1 MLRVFRVGSAVN
13 ALQGSPV
20 PSGKSYRWGQALPI
34 SVLAILVLPFL
45 SLLFT
50 TPWLHLRFHEG
61 DSGAVAVSVVYTL
74 VALAIVVLLGTPLAL
89 WLAKSR
95 FRGKT
100 VVDGLTLLPLLAPPL
115 AMGLLLEIVFGPY
128 GWAGE
133 PLQRLGL
140 ELTNTPQAFVLAQ
153 IYGAAPYYVVTAR
166 AAFEAVP
173 AELEQMS
180 LTLGRG
186 PWRSFWR
193 ITLPMAAL
201 GLASGVALAWVR
213 ALGEFGIVFI
223 VAYFPHSMPV
233 QLWAD
238 LQDEGMQ
245 AVYPLLWLFFVVA
258 LPFPLI
264 LGVLSRRQP
273 VY

>member
-1 MLRVFRVGSAVN
+1 MN
-13 ALQGSPV
+13 AHEDKPGPANRSFGWMHAIGIL
-20 PSGKSYRWGQALPI
+20 
-34 SVLAILVLPFL
+34 VLAALVLPFL

-50 TPWLHLRFHEG
+50 TPWLHLRFQQG
-61 DSGAVAVSVVYTL
+61 DGDAVMVSVVYTL
-74 VALAIVVLLGTPLAL
+74 VALAVVVFLGTPLAL
-89 WLAKSR
+89 WLARSR

-100 VVDGLTLLPLLAPPL
+100 LVDGLTLLPLLAPPL

-133 PLQRLGL
+133 PLRRIGM

-153 IYGAAPYYVVTAR
+153 IYAAAPYYVVTAR

-173 AELEQMS
+173 PELEQMS

-193 ITLPMAAL
+193 VTLPMAAL
-201 GLASGVALAWVR
+201 GLASGIALAWVR
-213 ALGEFGIVFI
+213 SLGEFGIVLI
-223 VAYFPHSMPV
+223 IAYFPHGMPV

-238 LQDEGMQ
+238 LQDEGVR

-273 VY
+273 MY

>member
-1 MLRVFRVGSAVN
+1 MNAGQLGPARPGNCFRWIYVIGMLG
-13 ALQGSPV
+13 
-20 PSGKSYRWGQALPI
+20 
-34 SVLAILVLPFL
+34 LAFLVLPFL

-50 TPWLHLRFHEG
+50 TPWLHLHFQQG
-61 DSGAVAVSVVYTL
+61 DADAVFVSVLYTL
-74 VALAIVVLLGTPLAL
+74 FALAVVVLLGTPLAL
-89 WLAKSR
+89 WLARSR
-95 FRGKT
+95 FPGKML
-100 VVDGLTLLPLLAPPL
+100 VDGLVLLPLLAPPL

-133 PLQRLGL
+133 PLRQVGL
-140 ELTNTPQAFVLAQ
+140 ELTNTPQAFVLAR

-173 AELEQMS
+173 LEFEQIS

-193 ITLPMAAL
+193 VTVPMATL

-213 ALGEFGIVFI
+213 SLGEFGIVLI
-223 VAYFPHSMPV
+223 VAYFPHGMPV

-238 LQDEGMQ
+238 LQDEGIR

-258 LPFPLI
+258 LPIPLI